1 MNSCFFFFSSR
12 RRHTR
17 CLSDWSSDV
26 CSSDLFRKID
36 ADEVTFST
44 RDTKTKQVVE
54 TRYTMTEFVSTLVHH
69 IPDRY
74 RHNVRHFGLLAPRL
88 KARSHDLIFRL
99 LDQERLGKPKH
110 LPWARS
116 LGKHFGIDPLIDT
129 NGQRMRW
136 LRRVPPATTIRRT
149 V

>member
-1 MNSCFFFFSSR
+1 M
-12 RRHTR
+12 
-17 CLSDWSSDV
+17 
-26 CSSDLFRKID
+26 
-36 ADEVTFST
+36 
-44 RDTKTKQVVE
+44 VE
-54 TRYTMTEFVSTLVHH
+54 TCFPLRGFVQTLADH

-116 LGKHFGIDPLIDT
+116 RRKHFGIDPLDWY
-129 NGQRMRW
+129 QRSANALAPSRSASDNNSAHC
-136 LRRVPPATTIRRT
+136 LASSFLGDIQNLALADFT
-149 V
+149 VHINWDSNFAD